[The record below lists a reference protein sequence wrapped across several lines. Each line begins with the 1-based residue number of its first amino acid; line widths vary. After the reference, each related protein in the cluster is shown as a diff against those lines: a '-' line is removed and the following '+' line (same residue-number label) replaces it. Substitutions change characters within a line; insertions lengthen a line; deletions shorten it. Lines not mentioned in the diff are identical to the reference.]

1 MTQQVA
7 EPVALDSA
15 GIQIVALNHLFS
27 SNRIKDR
34 CLFYVNE
41 VYKDS
46 YENRKV
52 RKAFRNQL
60 FSILRSEVDY
70 IKSHI
75 RVYQKNKKV
84 RKTRKFAKRVP
95 TAYSEF
101 CKKMRD
107 SKPHNEIAGKL
118 QQLWRDSKGLEIKER
133 KREQYPEKEKKEE
146 DEEEMKLDGEEPQ
159 WLNAVFELDS
169 DDD

>member
-1 MTQQVA
+1 MTELQSEEVT
-7 EPVALDSA
+7 PLDSA

-34 CLFYVNE
+34 CLFHVNE
-41 VYKDS
+41 VYKDT
-46 YENRKV
+46 YENRKT

-70 IKSHI
+70 IKNHI

-101 CKKMRD
+101 CKKMRE

-118 QQLWRDSKGLEIKER
+118 QRLWKESKGLPIQER
-133 KREQYPEKEKKEE
+133 KREQYPEQKEEEKKEE
-146 DEEEMKLDGEEPQ
+146 TEGEEPQ
-159 WLNAVFELDS
+159 WLNAMFELDS

>member
-1 MTQQVA
+1 MT
-7 EPVALDSA
+7 EPHSVEVTPLDSA

-34 CLFYVNE
+34 CMHHVNE
-41 VYKDS
+41 VYKDT
-46 YENRKV
+46 YDNRKA

-60 FSILRSEVDY
+60 FTILRSEVDY

-75 RVYQKNKKV
+75 RVYQKNKKI
-84 RKTRKFAKRVP
+84 RKARKFAKRVP

-101 CKKMRD
+101 CKKMRE

-118 QQLWRDSKGLEIKER
+118 QRLWKESKGLPIQER
-133 KREQYPEKEKKEE
+133 KREQYPEHKEEEEKEE
-146 DEEEMKLDGEEPQ
+146 DKEGEEPQ
-159 WLNAVFELDS
+159 WLNAMFELDS